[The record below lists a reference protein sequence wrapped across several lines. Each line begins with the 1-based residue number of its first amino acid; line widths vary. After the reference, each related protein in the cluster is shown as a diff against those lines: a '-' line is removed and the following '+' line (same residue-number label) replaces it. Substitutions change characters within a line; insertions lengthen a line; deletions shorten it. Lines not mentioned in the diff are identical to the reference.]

1 MVWRRYPWL
10 VAWGAFALLC
20 TALMWLFPGS
30 ETLPYHLAWA
40 GLALAFGFERWTLTM
55 TVWALGLFTSVT
67 GVVLVVRA
75 SQGVLD
81 WQETCEVPLM
91 LLLMVLMVWHVRRR
105 QSALADVTLL
115 AERERAAASAR
126 ELLTLRT
133 SHELR
138 SPLTIARGFVEVLL
152 ARTTDPDDAAD
163 LRIVDEELVRLT
175 RVGDRLV
182 RSMRLQGEHLVGP
195 HDIDALIGETA
206 RRWSTVAARDWRV
219 RTHVGSAMCSPER
232 LRAVLDTLVENA
244 VRYTDDGETIEL
256 FAREQDADT
265 LVIGVADSGPG
276 LSDASAQ
283 LLLSAADRAEPP
295 SLERDARS
303 QTGLGLG
310 LVIDVAHER
319 GGRIVVERSRFG
331 GAEVALVVPRRPRT
345 ARSTAVTASTTVT
358 TSETRTGG
366 TRSRDPK
373 EAPGRSR
380 PDSVTIS

>member
-1 MVWRRYPWL
+1 
-10 VAWGAFALLC
+10 
-20 TALMWLFPGS
+20 
-30 ETLPYHLAWA
+30 
-40 GLALAFGFERWTLTM
+40 M
-55 TVWALGLFTSVT
+55 TVWALGVFTGVT

-105 QSALADVTLL
+105 QAALAHVTLL
-115 AERERAAASAR
+115 AERQRAAAAAQ

-152 ARTTDPDDAAD
+152 TRATDPDQAAD

-182 RSMRLQGEHLVGP
+182 RSMRMQGEHLLAP
-195 HDIDALIGETA
+195 LDIDALLGETA

-219 RTHVGSAMCSPER
+219 STHVGTLTCSRER
-232 LRAVLDTLVENA
+232 LRACLDTLVENA
-244 VRYTDDGETIEL
+244 IRYTDDGDTIEL

-265 LVIGVADSGPG
+265 LVVGVADSGPG
-276 LSDASAQ
+276 FSEASAQ
-283 LLLSAADRAEPP
+283 LLRSAADRAEPP

-319 GGRIVVERSRFG
+319 GGRLIAGRSRHG
-331 GAEVALVVPRRPRT
+331 GAEVALVVPRRPRPPGTSASGTLPVTTATVSVATATGPT
-345 ARSTAVTASTTVT
+345 ARRQASRRGR
-358 TSETRTGG
+358 TRAL
-366 TRSRDPK
+366 D
-373 EAPGRSR
+373 
-380 PDSVTIS
+380 TIP